1 MIVDIWTIVNPVIR
15 TFIYL
20 NALYSIGLILFK
32 FHFQKYFN
40 REINSFC
47 NKIIKNSAILGLS
60 ISILAFISI
69 AGNLGGDLKSIFELE
84 LIELSFE
91 TIQGKSNLYLIV
103 GFSFL
108 SLSHYFPP
116 LVFRAFNILG
126 AILIIISFIV
136 VGHSLSQGIFSQFLV
151 LIHIICISFWLGS
164 FLPLRYMCTIKN
176 FTNLYFIADNF
187 GRYAV
192 VYIGIL
198 ILTGLI
204 FSYILLGG
212 ILPLI
217 TSTYGNV
224 LLIKLFIV
232 SMILIIGAINKFRIV
247 PEIKKDLSTG
257 QIKLKNSINIEIIS
271 SVLVLFTTSILTTS
285 LPTPMGM

>member
-1 MIVDIWTIVNPVIR
+1 MVIEIWTIVNPIIR

-20 NALYSIGLILFK
+20 NALYLIGLILFK

-40 REINSFC
+40 HEINSFC
-47 NKIIKNSAILGLS
+47 NKIIKNSAFLGLS

>member
-1 MIVDIWTIVNPVIR
+1 MIVDIWTIVNPIIR

-40 REINSFC
+40 HEINSFC
-47 NKIIKNSAILGLS
+47 NKIIKNSAFLGLS

-108 SLSHYFPP
+108 SLSHYSPP

-176 FTNLYFIADNF
+176 FKNLYFIADDF

-192 VYIGIL
+192 AYIGIL

-232 SMILIIGAINKFRIV
+232 SMILIIGAINKLRIV
-247 PEIKKDLSTG
+247 PEMKKDLSTG
-257 QIKLKNSINIEIIS
+257 QIKLKNSINIEIIL